1 MANKRNA
8 EKAVRQAEKRRQ
20 RNRLK
25 AKTMRNALRRLRETN
40 NREEALRNL
49 PKVFSLI
56 DRLSKSKVIHKNKA
70 ANLKSGLAKKIASI
84 T

>member
-25 AKTMRNALRRLRETN
+25 AKTMRNALRRLRETKQ
-40 NREEALRNL
+40 REEALRNL

-56 DRLSKSKVIHKNKA
+56 DRLAKSKVIHKNKA
-70 ANLKSGLAKKIASI
+70 ANLKSGLAKKIASL